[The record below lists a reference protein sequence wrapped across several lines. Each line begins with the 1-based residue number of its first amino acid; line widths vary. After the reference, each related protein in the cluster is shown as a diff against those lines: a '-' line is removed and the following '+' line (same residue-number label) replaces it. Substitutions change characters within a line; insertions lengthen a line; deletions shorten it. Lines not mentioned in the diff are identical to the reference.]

1 MTRGAR
7 LVFPVWVFR
16 RGAEA
21 GDDAVFWFNVFGRP
35 SPDRRQKIEIRSVLE
50 RLRRDIRAGRIP
62 LGGAA
67 VGWGG
72 ASGARPPHAADTS
85 NSVVMRPWYSRAFTV
100 VLSCDEISEP
110 ARVAAGLGSE
120 ES

>member
-1 MTRGAR
+1 MTKGAR
-7 LVFPVWVFR
+7 VVFPVWVFR
-16 RGAEA
+16 RGA
-21 GDDAVFWFNVFGRP
+21 GDDATLWFNTFGRP
-35 SPDRRQKIEIRSVLE
+35 RPMRRQRIEIASILE

-85 NSVVMRPWYSRAFTV
+85 NPAVMRFWFKRA
-100 VLSCDEISEP
+100 S
-110 ARVAAGLGSE
+110 
-120 ES
+120 